1 MHGFYGRILTVDLTR
16 RTFAIEATDPAH
28 LDAYLGG
35 KGLATR
41 LLLDRNPAGVDALAP
56 ENNLIFATGP
66 LCGGVSWGASR
77 YGVFTKSPQTGFYT
91 ESYAGGRTPQAVDAA
106 GFDAVILTGAAD
118 SLTALTIHPDGC
130 DFHDATALAGLD
142 VYEADDLAKATF
154 VLPRPDAKRVGV
166 VVIGPAGENLCRLA
180 MIANERWRC
189 AGRTGVGAVMGSKRI
204 KAIVFQGDRKRE
216 PADAKGLAAYAAAFA
231 KRGAENK
238 GVAAYKA
245 LGTTM
250 MVGIMNAAGAF
261 PAKYWTQGNC
271 EHWEKISG
279 ERFHK
284 EHEVKAHACAKCFMS
299 CGRMAKLSSGRHQ
312 GMVLEGPEYE
322 TIYAFG
328 GLCMIEDMAEIVY
341 LNDLCDRLGIDTIS
355 AGNLCGFVIEAVK
368 LGRVEYPI
376 SYNDPDGAAR
386 LIADIAAGTGI
397 GALLGQG
404 IKVAAKAWGLEDL
417 AIHVKGLEPAG
428 YDPRTLQGMGLAYAT
443 SDRGACHLR
452 TTFYKPELAGM
463 IPTDQVENKAALLIE
478 FEDRLTIFD
487 TLILCR
493 FFRDLYTWEELSQV
507 ISLATGLDA
516 SEAALKRRAAA
527 IADMTRTF
535 NLREGLTPADDRLP
549 ARLHRESLPSG
560 KHLPLESLET
570 MLADYYRLRSWSPE
584 GVPGLGAPG
593 QPVL

>member
-1 MHGFYGRILTVDLTR
+1 MHGFHGRILTVDLTR
-16 RTFAIEATDPAH
+16 RAFAIEAADPAH

-41 LLLDRNPAGVDALAP
+41 LLLDRNPAGVDPLAP
-56 ENNLIFATGP
+56 ENNLIFAAGP
-66 LCGGVSWGASR
+66 LCGGVAWGASR

-91 ESYAGGRTPQAVDAA
+91 ESYSGGRTPQAVDAA
-106 GFDAVILTGAAD
+106 GFDAVVLTGAANA
-118 SLTALTIHPDGC
+118 LTALTIHPDGC
-130 DFHDATALAGLD
+130 TFHDAADLAGLD
-142 VYEADDLAKATF
+142 AYATEDAARERF
-154 VLPRPDAKRVGV
+154 VLPRDDAKRVGA

-189 AGRTGVGAVMGSKRI
+189 AGRTGVGAVMGSKRV
-204 KAIVFQGDRKRE
+204 KAIVFQGDRKRQAAD
-216 PADAKGLAAYAAAFA
+216 PAGLAAHAAAFA
-231 KRGAENK
+231 KRGVETK
-238 GVAAYKA
+238 GVQVYKA
-245 LGTTM
+245 MGTTM
-250 MVGIMNAAGAF
+250 MVGVMNAAGAF

-279 ERFHK
+279 ETFHK

-299 CGRMAKLSSGRHQ
+299 CGRMAKLASGRHK
-312 GMVLEGPEYE
+312 GLTLEGPEYE

-355 AGNLCGFVIEAVK
+355 AGNLCAFTVEAVSR
-368 LGRVEYPI
+368 GRVDYPI
-376 SYNDPDGAAR
+376 AYNDPDGAAR
-386 LIADIAAGTGI
+386 LIGDIASGTGI

-404 IKVAAKAWGLEDL
+404 IKVAARAWGLEDL
-417 AIHVKGLEPAG
+417 AVHVKGLEPAG
-428 YDPRTLQGMGLAYAT
+428 YDPRALRGMGLAYAT

-463 IPTDQVENKAALLIE
+463 IPPDAVDGKAAMLIE

-493 FFRDLYTWEELSQV
+493 FFRDLYTWDELTQV
-507 ISLATGLDA
+507 IGLATGLDA

-527 IADMTRTF
+527 IADMTREF

-549 ARLHRESLPSG
+549 ARLHREPLPSG
-560 KHLPLESLET
+560 KELPREAFET
-570 MLADYYRLRSWSPE
+570 MLADYYRLRNWSPQ
-584 GVPGLGAPG
+584 GVPAGAAD
-593 QPVL
+593 L